1 MLGSAVPLV
10 ASLAAVAAAAVV
22 DVVAAIVSALA
33 LADVGAVSPAPAVVE
48 AAAAA
53 AVGGDTVGDICAEE
67 EGDEWL
73 LSTTE
78 TGDKTDRG
86 EGVRRA
92 RAPAAADVAAPSKA
106 GDGGRPEREG
116 DSVAWLS
123 LCALGTTL

>member
-1 MLGSAVPLV
+1 LGSAVPLV

-33 LADVGAVSPAPAVVE
+33 LADVGAVLPAPAVVE
-48 AAAAA
+48 AAAA

-78 TGDKTDRG
+78 MGDKTGRG

-92 RAPAAADVAAPSKA
+92 RAAATSVAAASKA
-106 GDGGRPEREG
+106 GDGGRPELDG
-116 DSVAWLS
+116 DSSARLS
-123 LCALGTTL
+123 LCTLDAVLC

>member
-1 MLGSAVPLV
+1 MGSAVPLV

-33 LADVGAVSPAPAVVE
+33 LADVGAVLPSPAVVE
-48 AAAAA
+48 AAAA

>member
-1 MLGSAVPLV
+1 MGSAVPLV

-78 TGDKTDRG
+78 MGDKTGRG

-92 RAPAAADVAAPSKA
+92 RAAATSVAAASKA
-106 GDGGRPEREG
+106 GDGGRPELDG
-116 DSVAWLS
+116 DSSARLS
-123 LCALGTTL
+123 LCTLDAVLC